1 MKESNPFAFDFIERN
16 NDVFLVIHVESIPV
30 KITELNSPSTMMVPE
45 RCLVIEVRTKK
56 EGSKVILVSGD
67 AREIPVS
74 DNFNIVFAVPKIS
87 ISFVNE
93 SLRELVLL
101 TFHQFDLIYS
111 CVSNVNTV
119 FFSILS
125 FQLDDI
131 YPDVPLPVALFSIP
145 KQYSAYFSG

>member
-1 MKESNPFAFDFIERN
+1 M
-16 NDVFLVIHVESIPV
+16 
-30 KITELNSPSTMMVPE
+30 
-45 RCLVIEVRTKK
+45 
-56 EGSKVILVSGD
+56 VILVSDD

-74 DNFNIVFAVPKIS
+74 DSFNIVFAVPKIS
-87 ISFVNE
+87 ISFVD
-93 SLRELVLL
+93 ELF
-101 TFHQFDLIYS
+101 TFNQFNLIYS